1 MKVRLIGIPHFG
13 QEDKPYNNP
22 KGKMY
27 FILVTHPDR
36 WGRPLSTAECLAG
49 TGLELDGIR
58 DYGRETNGLFA
69 HRRFGDPAQ
78 FLNRVD
84 HLIA

>member
-1 MKVRLIGIPHFG
+1 MKVRLFGIPHLG

-22 KGKMY
+22 KVKMY

-49 TGLELDGIR
+49 TGLELDKFGIMA
-58 DYGRETNGLFA
+58 GRPMVSLPIA
-69 HRRFGDPAQ
+69 A
-78 FLNRVD
+78 L
-84 HLIA
+84 LIQHNS